1 MVPTSPRLALALL
14 LSLPPAVAAQSATPW
29 SVQVSTI
36 ANFNNFCCGGTPF
49 GGEAQVRYTTGAFSY
64 GGGLQYLAGND
75 QFGEFGPLSTFEID
89 DEAWDESVF
98 FIGIFFE
105 PRWVYAASDRAA
117 GYLSSRVSASRMK
130 SEDRYAGAFCED
142 EAADPATCQ
151 RMEVDEESSF
161 AGLGFT
167 ANLGGGV
174 LIRLT
179 DTVNLDLGAT
189 GGVQLYPQGEGSF
202 RDVQAGTAVEFSTSE
217 TVMNLV
223 VRLGLAFGVGW

>member
-1 MVPTSPRLALALL
+1 MYPTGPRLVLAVL
-14 LSLPPAVAAQSATPW
+14 LSLPLTVAAQSAAPW

-36 ANFNNFCCGGTPF
+36 ANVNDFCCGGTPY
-49 GGEAQVRYTTGAFSY
+49 GGEAQLRYTTGAFSF

-75 QFGEFGPLSTFEID
+75 QFGVFAPLNTFEID
-89 DEAWDESVF
+89 DEAWDESVSF
-98 FIGIFFE
+98 MGVFFE

-130 SEDRYAGAFCED
+130 FEDRYAAAYCED
-142 EAADPATCQ
+142 ETADPAICL
-151 RMEVDEESSF
+151 RVEVDEESSF

-167 ANLGGGV
+167 VNLGGGV

-189 GGVQLYPQGEGSF
+189 GGIQLYPGGEGSF
-202 RDVQAGTAVEFSTSE
+202 RDVQTGTADEFSTSE
-217 TVMNLV
+217 TVMNVV